1 MQPTANIDVSQGV
14 IPLMFNVSRLVVLI
28 WVLIIWNAYSLNPEN
43 QTTVQ
48 DNSVLVQMSITAAS
62 GLSVDPI
69 GYSYC

>member
-1 MQPTANIDVSQGV
+1 
-14 IPLMFNVSRLVVLI
+14 MFNVSRLVVLI